1 MEAYVINLKSS
12 KDRWTSIQKSFEP
25 TGIQLHRVDP
35 VNATHVTKKLREY
48 NIRSQ
53 SNFLSFLSLIKMAKR
68 KGLPNILLLEDD
80 CMPVPNF
87 TEKWLKVK
95 TWLDTNTDKWD
106 IYSGGSSMIKNP
118 TPIAESEDTR
128 FYRPKASYGSFFI
141 YIHKDAYDTVIQQ
154 YTKDFTRSPVV
165 ASNVTNYRVKL
176 VISHPFVAYHRDG
189 KSTLSDL
196 YLKLG
201 PKLKRIERELGK
213 TRKIRRKR

>member
-12 KDRWTSIQKSFEP
+12 NDRWIAIQKSFEG
-25 TGIQLHRVDP
+25 TDIQLHRMEP
-35 VNATHVTKKLREY
+35 VKATRATKKLRKY
-48 NIRSQ
+48 NVRSQ
-53 SNFLSFLSLIKMAKR
+53 SNFLSFLNIIKMAK
-68 KGLPNILLLEDD
+68 KKDLPNILILEDD

-87 TEKWLKVK
+87 TEKWRKVK
-95 TWLDTNTDKWD
+95 TWLDANPDKWD

-118 TPIAESEDTR
+118 TPIAESKDTI
-128 FYRPKASYGSFFI
+128 FYRPKETYGAFFI

-154 YTKDFTRSPVV
+154 YTKDITRSPIV
-165 ASNVTNYRVKL
+165 ASNVTNYRLKL

-201 PKLKRIERELGK
+201 PKLKRLERELGK